1 MYLRRKSNVVSV
13 VQRRNDIA
21 FNVLFEGD
29 FFKGCVGSIE
39 VIVDNDVVARA
50 GLSCIRDLGEC
61 SGKTPLD
68 GFLAVG
74 ATSAQSATE
83 GGHVGRGDEEVDGV
97 QIRLLD
103 LPDAL
108 EGGVSGAVRRCWETY
123 LRLDIEHAPP
133 ARFADGM
140 DGLPRSAVKIRRE
153 LGVFDKGVI
162 GEEGLEGFCGDKVI
176 LFAVRFSRA
185 GLPGGV

>member
-83 GGHVGRGDEEVDGV
+83 GGHVGWCDEEADGV
-97 QIRLLD
+97 HIGLLD
-103 LPDAL
+103 LPDTL
-108 EGGVSGAVRRCWETY
+108 KGVSEDGAALWEIY
-123 LRLDIEHAPP
+123 LRIDVEDAAS
-133 ARFADGM
+133 ARIKNGA
-140 DGLPRSAVKIRRE
+140 DGLPRGTVKVGRE
-153 LGVFDKGVI
+153 LSMLDKGLFC
-162 GEEGLEGFCGDKVI
+162 EEGFEFIGRDEMV
-176 LFAVRFSRA
+176 LFSVCFTGTR
-185 GLPGGV
+185 LPGRV